1 MSDNFL
7 KEMLQDIRDDVKDLR
22 SSHAKQNEAMN
33 KLEMKVNELSQ
44 LLGFQKKKVYWHSW
58 EQHLQVVRLHREH

>member
-22 SSHAKQNEAMN
+22 ISHVKQNDAMN
-33 KLEMKVNELSQ
+33 KLEMKVNELNQ
-44 LLGFQKKKVYWHSW
+44 VLGFQKKKEYSPL
-58 EQHLQVVRLHREH
+58 LQYSFRGQLLHRGH